1 MLPASRRAPAI
12 RHLVLS
18 LVVVAT
24 TVSVLTSADWVSAQN
39 DRFPAA
45 TPPADCGPGSR
56 PETDIQGRV
65 PAADYESG
73 RAAQGYRCNAVAVG
87 RHRGTGGFKVLRYTD
102 RRGHTCAYYDS
113 TRLFPVD
120 FLEQT
125 RTGFGVVVLDM
136 DKPSSPRVTS
146 TLTTPTMLSPHES
159 LLVNERRGLLAA
171 VLGNAFANVGI
182 LEIYDIGQDCR
193 RPRLLSRTPE
203 GLLGH
208 ESGWSPDGKTFY
220 ASGSG
225 GQTLA
230 AIDVSDPRSPR
241 ILFSQLYVNYHGMR
255 RSPDGRTLYVANI
268 GNDLSELR
276 LPGEGLRI
284 LDVSEIQ
291 DRKPNP
297 QVRTISN
304 LTWRE
309 SGIPQVAQPFTRDGR
324 KYLLQVDE
332 FTRYGLNNG
341 GVRVEDA
348 VVGAARVIDVDNP
361 RSPEI
366 VSNLRLQVHQPKQ
379 RADAIDDPGANSPVG
394 GYTAHYCSVP
404 YYDEPRIVACS
415 MIGSGL
421 RIFDISDLSAPREV
435 AYFNR
440 PSAGGAGAFSQPAW
454 DVKRRSIWYSD
465 ANAGFFA
472 VRLTNGVG
480 DLLRRRGAAHGG

>member
-1 MLPASRRAPAI
+1 MLPVSRRAPAI
-12 RHLVLS
+12 RHFLLS

-24 TVSVLTSADWVSAQN
+24 TVTVLTSADWVSAQN
-39 DRFPAA
+39 YRFPAA
-45 TPPADCGPGSR
+45 TPAAECGPGSR
-56 PETDIQGRV
+56 PESDVQGRV
-65 PAADYESG
+65 PAADYDSG
-73 RAAQGYRCNAVAVG
+73 RAAKGYQCNAVQVG
-87 RHRGTGGFKVLRYTD
+87 RSQGTGGFKVLRYVD
-102 RRGHTCAYYDS
+102 RRGHACAYYDS
-113 TRLFPVD
+113 TRVFPSD
-120 FLEQT
+120 FLQQT
-125 RTGFGVVVLDM
+125 KTGFGVIVLDM
-136 DKPSSPRVTS
+136 NRPSKPRVTT

-159 LLVNERRGLLAA
+159 LLVNEKRGLLAA

-182 LEIYDIGQDCR
+182 LEIYDISKNCR
-193 RPRLLSRTPE
+193 QPRLLSRTTE

-208 ESGWSPDGKTFY
+208 ESGWSRDGNTFY

-230 AIDVSDPRSPR
+230 AIDVTDPTSPR
-241 ILFSQLYVNYHGMR
+241 VLFSQFYVNYHGMR
-255 RSPDGRTLYVANI
+255 LSPDGRTLYVANI

-297 QVRTISN
+297 RVRLLSN

-324 KYLLQVDE
+324 EYLLQVDE
-332 FTRYGLNNG
+332 FTRYGRNNG
-341 GVRVEDA
+341 GLRVEDA
-348 VVGAARVIDVDNP
+348 VVGAARIIDVENP
-361 RSPEI
+361 RSPKV
-366 VSNLRLQVHQPKQ
+366 VSNLRLQVQQPKE
-379 RADAIDDPGANSPVG
+379 RAQSIDDPGANTPVG

-404 YYDEPRIVACS
+404 FYEEPQLAACS

-421 RIFDISDLSAPREV
+421 RIFDISDLSSPREV

-440 PSAGGAGAFSQPAW
+440 PDTGGAGAFSQPAW

-465 ANAGFFA
+465 ANKGFFA

-480 DLLRRRGAAHGG
+480 DLLRPAH